1 MPWPKSLMPPASS
14 TTRTPGSPSEGAAS
28 PCRRSP
34 QTFICLTK
42 LAEENEGGT
51 GTTRYLAFPSPK
63 SRIHISRQQT
73 TSTSP
78 KLGLERYPLPQ
89 LLTHK
94 PNEAQK
100 KTPKSSHSRRLEHHT
115 ATSCTVVILPFFFLC
130 HTRSV
135 LS

>member
-1 MPWPKSLMPPASS
+1 MPRPKTLMPPVSS

-78 KLGLERYPLPQ
+78 KLGLECYF
-89 LLTHK
+89 LLFLL
-94 PNEAQK
+94 
-100 KTPKSSHSRRLEHHT
+100 SF
-115 ATSCTVVILPFFFLC
+115 LPFV
-130 HTRSV
+130 V
-135 LS
+135 L